1 MVHSNGMYA
10 ASSERSQYDK
20 INALLDVSSINMVSM
35 RDMLMVVKIKYKYKY
50 KCR

>member
-1 MVHSNGMYA
+1 MVHSNGMYI
-10 ASSERSQYDK
+10 ASSERYQYDK
-20 INALLDVSSINMVSM
+20 INSLLDESSINMVSM